1 MLKAFS
7 FETFIKV
14 NDKEWNDTFHD
25 GWDLYEEEPIS
36 KEETFSFDELWKI
49 KKEFDPSCLDFL
61 KADTTLFRGKRYF
74 KYICFG
80 EMKEYFIAEEKVSS
94 IKILRKYRPKNPTMK
109 EIFDHCDADKAIQ
122 YFKEKGLNICPYG
135 MEK

>member
-7 FETFIKV
+7 FEIFIKI
-14 NDKEWNDTFHD
+14 DDEEWDDTFLG

-49 KKEFDPSCLDFL
+49 KEEFSPSYLDFL
-61 KADTTLFRGKRYF
+61 KADTTLFRGRRYF
-74 KYICFG
+74 KYACFR
-80 EMKEYFIAEEKVSS
+80 EMRDYFIAEEKVSS

-109 EIFDHCDADKAIQ
+109 EIFDHCDAGKAIQ
-122 YFKEKGLNICPYG
+122 YFKERGLNICPYE

>member
-14 NDKEWNDTFHD
+14 DDKEWNDTFHG
-25 GWDLYEEEPIS
+25 GWDLYEEERILE
-36 KEETFSFDELWKI
+36 EETFSFDELWEI

-61 KADTTLFRGKRYF
+61 KADTTLFSGKKYF
-74 KYICFG
+74 KYVCFS
-80 EMKEYFIAEEKVSS
+80 EMKDYSFYEGKVSS
-94 IKILRKYRPKNPTMK
+94 IKILKKYRPKNPTMK

-122 YFKEKGLNICPYG
+122 YLKERGLNVCPYG